1 MPAHPIN
8 APAFLQSAEDPD
20 MLTLVPLAGV
30 GQGTEVEGA
39 GRQVPW
45 FGAVKGFCLVSVRL
59 RCFFAI
65 LVLWPADHHAAACL
79 SCEACLLALMPAIPF
94 SPLLPSHRRSPN
106 TLARTHP
113 ACADACGGCGRRA
126 LPHDLD

>member
-8 APAFLQSAEDPD
+8 APALLQSAEDPD

-59 RCFFAI
+59 RCFVRDPGAVARRSSRCRL
-65 LVLWPADHHAAACL
+65 LVL
-79 SCEACLLALMPAIPF
+79 
-94 SPLLPSHRRSPN
+94 
-106 TLARTHP
+106 
-113 ACADACGGCGRRA
+113 
-126 LPHDLD
+126 